1 MKAVTPAAALVM
13 LLLFMVSV
21 VEISDIK
28 LPDVLPSQA
37 ENTTQIPQNKTENTI
52 PIPQN
57 GAKKTTSV
65 LQDVA
70 EKTIAILQNG
80 AKNSI
85 SIPPGGAYCA
95 DGDIKIYI
103 LNNGDTT
110 LTASDIIVA
119 QVDGVDVKGTPFFG
133 DMKSGLVGYWKF
145 DEASGATATDSSD
158 QGNTG
163 TLNGG
168 VNRVAGKSKN
178 ALEFDGKN
186 DYVNA
191 GNAASLNTPN
201 GITVEAWFKLS
212 SCSNYASIARRDDVG
227 GSRLWMLFSP
237 GTTCH
242 LLFEFIND
250 AGQWPIKFA
259 RYSTPLGM
267 SRWYHVAAT
276 YDPLLAPT
284 NSLKIYLDGVLSAT
298 GNASGTMKT
307 GTAPLTIGSDGALG
321 DSGWFGG
328 VIDEVKVSNKTVGDV
343 NIKPGA
349 KGLIVN
355 YPGVEGRHT
364 IRVATPANAAEAT
377 VSCL

>member
-1 MKAVTPAAALVM
+1 MKAVAPEAALIM

-28 LPDVLPSQA
+28 LSGVSPSQA
-37 ENTTQIPQNKTENTI
+37 ENTT
-52 PIPQN
+52 PILQN
-57 GAKKTTSV
+57 GTEKTTTT
-65 LQDVA
+65 LQNTA
-70 EKTIAILQNG
+70 EKTIPILQNG
-80 AKNSI
+80 AKKPI

-95 DGDIKIYI
+95 DGDIKVYA
-103 LNNGDTT
+103 LNNGGTT

-133 DMKSGLVGYWKF
+133 DMRSGLVGYWKF
-145 DEASGATATDSSD
+145 DEAAGATATDSSG

-163 TLNGG
+163 ALNGG
-168 VNRVAGKSKN
+168 VKRVSGKSKN
-178 ALEFDGKN
+178 ALDFDGKN
-186 DYVNA
+186 AYVNA

-259 RYSTPLGM
+259 RYSTPLNM
-267 SRWYHVAAT
+267 NQWYHVAAT
-276 YDPLLAPT
+276 YDQSLAPT

-298 GNASGTMKT
+298 GNASGMMKT

-328 VIDEVKVSNKTVGDV
+328 VIDEVKVFNKTTGNV

-355 YPGVEGRHT
+355 YPGLEGRHT
-364 IRVATPANAAEAT
+364 VRVATPANTIETA
-377 VSCL
+377 VSCT